1 LHRQRGPEA
10 QGLPEARRPTMA
22 VIRGKTCPSGGWAY
36 DRSLMG
42 VRGGWGFVLV
52 IVLAIYAGES
62 LNGNGLFTEMASFP
76 VDS

>member
-1 LHRQRGPEA
+1 
-10 QGLPEARRPTMA
+10 
-22 VIRGKTCPSGGWAY
+22 
-36 DRSLMG
+36 MG